1 MIVGI
6 RRDPSVRWEAS
17 MMSEINCIFVVGAPR
32 SGTTILAEVLG
43 RHPQIAD
50 FYEPYYIWDY
60 RLGSGE
66 DDQRT
71 AAMADQAN
79 IGFIRREFELFAR
92 KSRKPIVVEKS
103 PENCFRVPYVRAV
116 FPEAKWIHILRD
128 GRDSVES
135 IYRESEKRKRIV
147 EHRDLAQLL
156 AVFKEMMELQPFWR
170 NRLQAIWFE
179 IRQIASLDPRRYFNK
194 AKWGGE
200 SGWGPRF
207 PGWRNARQR
216 LGPVAFAAMQW
227 RTSIES
233 LLRDLAEV
241 PSVQRIE
248 CRYEDFVAR
257 PERELEQLCAFIGI
271 PMASGLARDI
281 TAQSVGRWRQVFTR
295 GQLAELGPLI
305 GELMLELRQTTDLSW
320 YPHPSGGV

>member
-1 MIVGI
+1 MT
-6 RRDPSVRWEAS
+6 
-17 MMSEINCIFVVGAPR
+17 SEIACIVVVGAPR

-43 RHPQIAD
+43 RHPEVAD

-66 DDQRT
+66 DDLRT

-79 IGFIRREFELFAR
+79 SAFIRREFELFAR
-92 KSRKPIVVEKS
+92 KSRKSIVVEKS

-128 GRDSVES
+128 GRDSVAS

-147 EHRDLAQLL
+147 EQREVTQLF

-207 PGWRNARQR
+207 PGWRDARQR
-216 LGPVAFAAMQW
+216 LGPVGFAAMQW
-227 RTSIES
+227 RTSIET
-233 LLRDLAEV
+233 LLRDLADV
-241 PSVQRIE
+241 PAAQRIE
-248 CRYEDFVAR
+248 CCYEDFAAN
-257 PERELEQLCAFIGI
+257 PERELKRLCAFIGI
-271 PMASGLARDI
+271 PMVSGLACDI
-281 TAQSVGRWRQVFTR
+281 TAQSVGQWRQVFTPR
-295 GQLAELGPLI
+295 QLAELGPLI
-305 GELMLELRQTTDLSW
+305 GELMLALRQTSDFSW
-320 YPHPSGGV
+320 YSQPGGGS